1 MRGII
6 SITLLFRSRAEF
18 LHSVEMSSAL
28 RMAGLA
34 RCRKRTIVWSIQLR
48 QSDGTDNKS
57 GSNAA
62 RSELWRAVRGS
73 AAERGHHLHA
83 HRVTALSLVDIVE
96 FYADDAFVC
105 DPEPHRSGFEVQR
118 WSV

>member
-1 MRGII
+1 MK
-6 SITLLFRSRAEF
+6 TLYFAAVLSLTCLLGFGGSAYAAHNNA
-18 LHSVEMSSAL
+18 HSVE
-28 RMAGLA
+28 
-34 RCRKRTIVWSIQLR
+34 I
-48 QSDGTDNKS
+48 SDAVKIGGTKLKPGTDNKS

-73 AAERGHHLHA
+73 ATERGHHLHA

-96 FYADDAFVC
+96 FYTDHAFVC
-105 DPEPHRSGFEVQR
+105 DPEPHRSSSQVQR